1 MNISEASRLSG
12 ISAKMIRYYEKVGLI
27 PPASR
32 TRSNYRAYQP
42 RDVHMLRF
50 IRHARD
56 LGFSVTAIDTLL
68 GLWGDQARQSA
79 DVRALAL
86 QHIQALRTKIAGLEQ
101 IARTLE
107 RLIDACHGDERP
119 DCPILDSLESADNDV
134 PSSPSE
140 PSKP

>member
-1 MNISEASRLSG
+1 
-12 ISAKMIRYYEKVGLI
+12 MIRYYEKVGLI

-32 TRSNYRAYQP
+32 TRSNYRAYLP

-119 DCPILDSLESADNDV
+119 DCPILDTLESADDDM
-134 PSSPSE
+134 PYSPSE